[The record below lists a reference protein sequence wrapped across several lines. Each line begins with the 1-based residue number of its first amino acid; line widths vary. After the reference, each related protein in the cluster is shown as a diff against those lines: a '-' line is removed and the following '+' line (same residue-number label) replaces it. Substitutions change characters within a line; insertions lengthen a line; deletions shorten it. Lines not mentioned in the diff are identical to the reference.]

1 MSLQYKNLV
10 GWQRADDLFV
20 EVHRITHQCFPPE
33 ERYELGRQLRR
44 AALSVPSNIVEG
56 NTRHHT
62 RDKLNFFN
70 IASGSLSEVTYGL
83 HAAHRL
89 GYIDDVTYQRLDEH
103 ARMVT
108 APLYG
113 LIRKKRAELIVKSVM
128 SVTTILM
135 FASVVLF

>member
-10 GWQRADDLFV
+10 VWQRADDLFV

-83 HAAHRL
+83 HAARRL
-89 GYIDDVTYQRLDEH
+89 GYVDDATYNRLDDQ
-103 ARMVT
+103 ARMVA

-113 LIRKKRAELIVKSVM
+113 LIRKKRAELIVKRTVSF
-128 SVTTILM
+128 VTL
-135 FASVVLF
+135 VLIAIPGLF